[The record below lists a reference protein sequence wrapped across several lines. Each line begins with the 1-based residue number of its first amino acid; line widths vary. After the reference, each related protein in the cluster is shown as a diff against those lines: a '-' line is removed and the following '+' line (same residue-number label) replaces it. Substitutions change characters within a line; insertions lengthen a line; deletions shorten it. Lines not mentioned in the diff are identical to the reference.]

1 MGFSMTTWATY
12 LSPPLTVSFSFYP
25 PFEPILPEPPDA
37 TDLEAGDLL
46 FPGQPRDCERMEFQ
60 YLRYFVRSKRFH
72 KGRTDCNRSN
82 GSGEVLIAGSG
93 VLWAQEDA

>member
-37 TDLEAGDLL
+37 ADLEARDLFL
-46 FPGQPRDCERMEFQ
+46 PGKASHCERVELQ
-60 YLRYFVRSKRFH
+60 NLGDFVRSKRLH